1 MIGRSVR
8 ELAVGQVAELT
19 REVTPGL
26 VRAFLEATG
35 DENPLHSDPA
45 FAAATRFGG
54 VVVPGMLTGSLIS
67 AVIGTRLP
75 GPGTVYVSQDLR
87 FRRPV
92 ALGDVVT
99 ARVEVTRLVPERN
112 RVCLRTTCTN
122 QHGEVVL
129 EGEAWVLPPRA
140 RVEYRVPGA
149 RSPLALAWTPATLG
163 ARLVAAWATR
173 ACTLARHALDLGRRA
188 PPTAPASA

>member
-1 MIGRSVR
+1 MIGRSVG
-8 ELAVGQVAELT
+8 ELAVGQAAELI

-26 VRAFLEATG
+26 VRAFLAATG
-35 DENPLHSDPA
+35 DDNPLHSDPT

-54 VVVPGMLTGSLIS
+54 LVVPGMLTGSLIS

-75 GPGTVYVSQDLR
+75 GPGTVYVSQELR

-92 ALGDVVT
+92 AVGDVVT
-99 ARVEVTRLVPERN
+99 ARVEVIQLVPERN

-122 QHGEVVL
+122 QHGELVL

-140 RVEYRVPGA
+140 RVEYQGPGA
-149 RSPLALAWTPATLG
+149 RSPVALAWAPATLG
-163 ARLVAAWATR
+163 ARLASAWAMR
-173 ACTLARHALDLGRRA
+173 ACALAREALDLVRRA
-188 PPTAPASA
+188 PPAAPASA